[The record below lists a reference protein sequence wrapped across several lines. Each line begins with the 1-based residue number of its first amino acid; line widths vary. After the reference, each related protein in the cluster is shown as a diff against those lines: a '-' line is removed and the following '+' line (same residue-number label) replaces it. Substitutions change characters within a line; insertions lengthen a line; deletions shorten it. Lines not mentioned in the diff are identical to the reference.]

1 MKYIHMLTFQTVSK
15 TVVYTVKSENRI
27 LPINEVYELMEQYGL
42 DVNETVL
49 INHTVFLNEENN

>member
-15 TVVYTVKSENRI
+15 TLVYTVKSENRI
-27 LPINEVYELMEQYGL
+27 LSINELYELVEQYGL
-42 DVNETVL
+42 DIKNIAL